1 MKRSPIRSKI
11 EQEILE
17 LSPTVEAKWTRD
29 SFPRIAY
36 IDKRANGHYRMK
48 IIAPEPTD
56 DQIERIKRLPHV
68 TKVGYTHAGIISFG
82 LRPSMGI
89 TIHFDCRPSD
99 IKL

>member
-1 MKRSPIRSKI
+1 MKRCQIRSKI

-17 LSPTVEAKWTRD
+17 LSPMVQGAFSGITY
-29 SFPRIAY
+29 PRIAY
-36 IDKRANGHYRMK
+36 IDNRANGHYRMK
-48 IIAPEPTD
+48 IVAPEPTE
-56 DQIERIKRLPHV
+56 DQIEKIKRLPHV
-68 TKVGYTHAGIISFG
+68 TNVGYTHAGMISFG